1 MKKTLKERREA
12 SSTLA
17 TDRITDG
24 GSSWGLKKFEGGM
37 FRSKY
42 ENAFAIYLDEIGI
55 KYEFEKHGEGI
66 ENITGT
72 LLHYIPDFYLP
83 EYGIYVEIV
92 NAMNKRLE
100 HKMFLFK
107 EQNKNAKLILF
118 DKHHLREMFDSK
130 FNIYDIIGKPKIQKR
145 QYKPRRMK

>member
-17 TDRITDG
+17 TNRITDG
-24 GSSWGLKKFEGGM
+24 GSTWGLKKYGDEM

-42 ENAFAIYLDEIGI
+42 EHAFAVYLKEIGI
-55 KYEFEKHGEGI
+55 KYQFEKFGEGI

-92 NAMNKRLE
+92 NVMNSRLE
-100 HKMFLFK
+100 HKMYLFK
-107 EQNKNAKLILF
+107 EQNKNAKLVLF
-118 DKHHLREMFDSK
+118 DKQHLRDMFDSK
-130 FNIYDIIGKPKIQKR
+130 FTIYDVIGKPKKKAKER
-145 QYKPRRMK
+145 A